1 MSFASLFI
9 GWFLLAWA
17 VSWPVSIAGVY
28 AWSTLALRS
37 GVKADRDI
45 KPAFGWYG
53 HAFPRALWSVVFA
66 LGATLISTA
75 DLGWSP

>member
-1 MSFASLFI
+1 MSFPILFA
-9 GWFLLAWA
+9 GWFLVAWA
-17 VSWPVSIAGVY
+17 GSWPISIA
-28 AWSTLALRS
+28 AAALWATLALRP
-37 GVKADRDI
+37 GVEADSDI

-53 HAFPRALWSVVFA
+53 HALPRALWSFVFA